1 MEYAQGELEAIV
13 PLVIGLRQ
21 MEKVKGPI
29 DVTLRKDGG
38 INVSLDGQIIAI
50 SKEQR
55 RLIQARNIARR
66 DGDKTAIGNIN
77 AQRKEN
83 DHMLKEL
90 QVQQKERDAVVK
102 SIGANEPFP
111 QGNANHS
118 TPSLRELRE
127 SMRNPNLEKAAK
139 GFGVEEKMKGDLT
152 ERFEALFSNFASIP
166 KESERHAAIQETVS
180 REVDNFITRLESN
193 KDFNYGQDRVELEK
207 FRADRPRI
215 VSEITKQFEEA
226 LRAKTLGE
234 KMNPKWGNPEYV
246 DRIMGTLYE
255 KINEAKKEKYN
266 EDNDKKS
273 RSNF

>member
-29 DVTLRKDGG
+29 NVTLRKDGG

-66 DGDKTAIGNIN
+66 DGDKTAVGNIN
-77 AQRKEN
+77 AQRNEN

-90 QVQQKERDAVVK
+90 QVQQKERDAVAK
-102 SIGANEPFP
+102 SIAANEPFP

-166 KESERHAAIQETVS
+166 KESERHTAIRETVS
-180 REVDNFITRLESN
+180 REVDNFITRLEAN

-207 FRADRPRI
+207 FRAHRQRI

-255 KINEAKKEKYN
+255 KIGEKKQKEYK
-266 EDNDKKS
+266 DNKKN
-273 RSNF
+273 RFNF

>member
-21 MEKVKGPI
+21 MEKAKGPI

-38 INVSLDGQIIAI
+38 IDVSLDGQIIAI

-66 DGDKTAIGNIN
+66 DGDKTAVGNIN

-83 DHMLKEL
+83 DHILKEL
-90 QVQQKERDAVVK
+90 QIQKTERDAVAK
-102 SIGANEPFP
+102 SIAANEPFP
-111 QGNANHS
+111 QGNANHN
-118 TPSLRELRE
+118 TPNLRELRE

-139 GFGVEEKMKGDLT
+139 GFGMEEKMKGDLT
-152 ERFEALFSNFASIP
+152 ERFEVLFSNFASIP
-166 KESERHAAIQETVS
+166 KESERHAAIRQTVS
-180 REVDNFITRLESN
+180 EEVDNFITRLEAN
-193 KDFNYGQDRVELEK
+193 KNFNYGQDRVELEK

-215 VSEITKQFEEA
+215 VSEITKQFEYA

-246 DRIMGTLYE
+246 DRIMGTLYDRMQE
-255 KINEAKKEKYN
+255 KKQMNYKKDPKDRPDY
-266 EDNDKKS
+266 K
-273 RSNF
+273 